1 MTGGARRRAAVF
13 AALCLLASLVGSPA
27 SADEQFSFERLAGA
41 DRYATAAEIGR
52 AVAGSGTRVL
62 LATGET
68 YPDALAAAHLAGAR
82 SAPILLTTR
91 TAVPAATAD
100 ALRDL
105 GATSVTV
112 LGGTG
117 AIDDAVV
124 TELRAAGYAVDRIAG
139 ADRYETAR
147 LVAERAGADA
157 VGIVDGS
164 RTAIVAG
171 GTSFAE
177 AMAAG
182 PLAYHGGL
190 PILLTA
196 AGALSAPA
204 ASALRTLRIERVL
217 VLGGTA
223 QVGSAVESDLSTLG
237 LAVERVGSAD
247 RPTTASALADFAVES
262 LGFPTTRANLA
273 RGDDFADGLVAGAL
287 GGSTR
292 AVTLLTASPTSIGS
306 ATTSWLRANA
316 ATLTGGVI
324 FGGTAAVSSSVEATA
339 TSAAGGQVSS
349 GAGGSASTV
358 SVDITGG
365 PADGAT
371 TADSTPGFTG
381 TATASGATVRRVTV
395 SVDGGLPSTTGVRC
409 TGCGSRSATWEL
421 TPEALADGP
430 HTFTFRAVDSTGASS
445 APVST
450 SMTVDTIAPTF
461 LSISGTRGSTLVPAE
476 LSEPIRCSTV
486 STADFTTRLNG
497 VATTV
502 GEARCLGTAASTI
515 DLVIGRAPAA
525 QDVLEV
531 HLGGIVMDLAGN
543 VAVGQTR
550 SVVVSNGGAPIVTI
564 IEPAADGV
572 HTNVRR
578 PLFAGHATSDRSVAA
593 VEVRIG
599 SRPFA
604 STDVVCDGCGGSD
617 TDWSYRANNDLVTGG
632 DYPDGQYQLDVRAR
646 DDAGVLSD
654 VVSRTITIDGTAP
667 VWPPSSSTTPRPLTA
682 TAGSLTIKAS
692 FIEANGIAC
701 ATVEIG
707 DFTAKVGGQATAITA
722 VSCPGAAS
730 SVIELT
736 LAKAPTSLQAVELT
750 ISAGALADRAGNTAP
765 SSALTRSVTV

>member
-1 MTGGARRRAAVF
+1 MTAGGRRRAGVF
-13 AALCLLASLVGSPA
+13 AALCVVASLVGAPA

-52 AVAGSGTRVL
+52 AVAGTGTRVL

-82 SAPILLTTR
+82 SAPILLVTR

-117 AIDDAVV
+117 AIDDAVL
-124 TELRAAGYAVDRIAG
+124 TELRADGYTVDRIAG
-139 ADRYETAR
+139 TDRYETAR

-171 GTSFAE
+171 GSSFAE

-182 PLAYHGGL
+182 PLAYHSGL

-196 AGALSAPA
+196 ADGLSAPT
-204 ASALRTLRIERVL
+204 ASALRTLQIERVL

-223 QVGSAVESDLSTLG
+223 QVG
-237 LAVERVGSAD
+237 LAVEDDLSALGMAVDRLGSAD
-247 RPTTASALADFAVES
+247 RPTTAAALADFAVES
-262 LGFPTTRANLA
+262 LGFPTTRVNLA
-273 RGDDFADGLVAGAL
+273 RGDDFADALVAGAL

-316 ATLTGGVI
+316 PTLTGGVI
-324 FGGTAAVSSSVEATA
+324 FGGTAAVSSSVEAAA
-339 TSAAGGQVSS
+339 TSAAGGQVTS
-349 GAGGSASTV
+349 GAGGSASAITAA
-358 SVDITGG
+358 ITGG

-371 TADSTPGFTG
+371 SADSTPSYSG
-381 TATASGATVRRVTV
+381 TATASGASVRRITV
-395 SVDGGLPSTTGVRC
+395 SVDGALASTTGVVC
-409 TGCGSRSATWEL
+409 TGCGSASATWEL
-421 TPEALADGP
+421 TSEVLADGP

-450 SMTVDTIAPTF
+450 SITVDTVAPTF
-461 LSISGTRGSTLVPAE
+461 LSVSATRGSTLVPAE

-486 STADFTTRLNG
+486 SVADFTARLDG
-497 VATTV
+497 VATTI

-515 DLVIGRAPAA
+515 ELVIGRAPEA

-531 HLGGIVMDLAGN
+531 HLGGIVMDLGGN
-543 VAVGQTR
+543 VAVGATR
-550 SVVVSNGGAPIVTI
+550 SVVVANVGAPIVTI
-564 IEPAADGV
+564 VEPADGL
-572 HTNVRR
+572 HTNIRR
-578 PLFAGHATSDRSVAA
+578 PLFAGHATSDRTVAA
-593 VEVRIG
+593 VEARIG
-599 SRPFA
+599 TRPFA

-632 DYPDGQYQLDVRAR
+632 DYPDGVYRFEVRAR

-654 VVSRTITIDGTAP
+654 VVSRTVTIDGTAP
-667 VWPPSSSTTPRPLTA
+667 VWPASSSTTPRPLTA
-682 TAGSLTIKAS
+682 TAGSPTITAS
-692 FIEANGIAC
+692 FVDTNGIAC
-701 ATVEIG
+701 ASVAIS

-722 VSCPGAAS
+722 VSCAAPAS
-730 SVIELT
+730 NVIELT
-736 LAKAPTSLQAVELT
+736 LAKAPTTLQAVELT

-765 SSALTRSVTV
+765 TAASTRSVTV